1 MLLRS
6 HVEATNEPLT
16 ALELP
21 PTVVAVLTDM
31 LGFLACLTVKP
42 PIRLPSTMI
51 SNTLSGS
58 VVRGV
63 EAGTLITN
71 EWLVANTVPLGEVL
85 TVTAVP
91 LVLLT
96 IVSLLPS
103 TALLVVI
110 LNV

>member
-1 MLLRS
+1 MVLLRS

-58 VVRGV
+58 VVRV